1 MTSTSHHHP
10 IVALFFSL
18 NGRKIDDPRTKR
30 EIKRRPFILAQKD
43 RRSHRETHPLRSKR
57 MRFVAPFPRER
68 VPLVQR
74 ERDDKILQRENYLSP
89 FRLQRAHVC
98 KTTTIKERTRGSL
111 NNNARVRVLLRTL
124 FAKATLLPSAA
135 AVKEEAAIVRRCC
148 VKSEERR
155 ERKTL
160 LRFHSSSHLRK
171 DFFFRGPETKERK
184 RRSFFFS
191 S

>member
-98 KTTTIKERTRGSL
+98 KTTTIKERTRSL

-135 AVKEEAAIVRRCC
+135 AVKEEAAIVRR
-148 VKSEERR
+148 
-155 ERKTL
+155 
-160 LRFHSSSHLRK
+160 
-171 DFFFRGPETKERK
+171 
-184 RRSFFFS
+184 
-191 S
+191 